1 MCVAS
6 LLFAHPAA
14 GQGSK
19 RWSWRMLQDWLK
31 AEHEKVV
38 KDSDRIA
45 VLARNLRHE
54 VDEVPETSASRGL
67 PERTRKLETKA
78 QQLREA
84 VEGAN
89 ENFLSV
95 PVINLAKEI
104 RDQARSLRKVFEDH
118 PSRRKLERFRLFC
131 REIEQRADAVRK
143 RWSLDQLHDEGL
155 DSQGFLEPVDGRD
168 VRVIQRW

>member
-1 MCVAS
+1 MTGRGPFRVGAPFLLSLVCVAS
-6 LLFAHPAA
+6 LLITVPAA

-31 AEHEKVV
+31 SEHEKVV

-54 VDEVPETSASRGL
+54 VDEMPETSASHGL
-67 PERTRKLETKA
+67 RERTRKLEATA

-95 PVINLAKEI
+95 PVVNLANEI

-118 PSRRKLERFRLFC
+118 PARRKLERFRQFC
-131 REIEQRADAVRK
+131 REIEQRAEAVRK
-143 RWSLDQLHDEGL
+143 RASA
-155 DSQGFLEPVDGRD
+155 P
-168 VRVIQRW
+168 